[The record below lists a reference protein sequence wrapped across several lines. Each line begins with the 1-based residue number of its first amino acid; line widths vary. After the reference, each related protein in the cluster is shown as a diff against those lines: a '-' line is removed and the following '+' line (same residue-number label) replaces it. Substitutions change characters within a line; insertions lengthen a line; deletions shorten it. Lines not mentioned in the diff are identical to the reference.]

1 MKGVRALDS
10 YRELLI
16 ALASDLIRIPTIN
29 FPPDGNE
36 APGQARLQACYE
48 AMGLSI
54 DRFSPAD
61 LPQYPSNPEF
71 LPRNLI
77 GRENLVG
84 TWRGSGGG
92 KSVLI
97 TGHMDVVPIEPLPWT
112 VTEAFEPKLLD
123 GRLYGRG
130 SADMKGGLAAAA
142 IAIRMLKDEGF
153 IPKGDVVLESVV
165 DEEYA
170 GANGT
175 IASRFRGHNTDF
187 AIVPEASG
195 LTICPACVGGMVFK
209 ISMRGVAGMPYTGE
223 EIPNIAFDLGDLLSL
238 IRDFSAW
245 RIETAPKPRLWGDTA
260 QGAQV
265 VVTKV
270 KAGEAYESGQ
280 LSAPIEAWVE
290 LVMQSYPGENAE
302 TLERELN
309 EFLRARFRDPAA
321 LKIEPMYHYCRPSAT
336 DPAHPGVQ
344 ALAEALAPSA
354 KPVVCG
360 AMFSCDMFALTEL
373 GGIPS
378 VIFGPVGGR
387 LHGPDEWVD
396 VESLMILSKTLAK
409 FIRNWCG

>member
-1 MKGVRALDS
+1 MTMDQ
-10 YRELLI
+10 YREQMVG
-16 ALASDLIRIPTIN
+16 LASDLVRIPTVN
-29 FPPDGNE
+29 FPPDGDE
-36 APGQARLQACYE
+36 APGQARLRACYE
-48 AMGLSI
+48 ELGLEI
-54 DRFSPAD
+54 DQFSPAD
-61 LPQYPSNPEF
+61 LKEYPSHPEF
-71 LPRNLI
+71 LRRNLV

-84 TWRGSGGG
+84 TWRGTGGG

-112 VTEAFEPKLLD
+112 VTLPFEPKLQD
-123 GRLYGRG
+123 GKLYGRG

-142 IAIRMLKDEGF
+142 IAVKMLKDEGF
-153 IPKGDVVLESVV
+153 QPRGDVILESVV

-175 IASRFRGHNTDF
+175 IASRFRGHNADF

-195 LTICPACVGGMVFK
+195 LTICPACVGGMVFRLT
-209 ISMRGVAGMPYTGE
+209 MRGVAGMPYTGE
-223 EIPNIAFDLGDLLSL
+223 EIPNLGYDLGDLLGL
-238 IRDFSAW
+238 IRDFSAH
-245 RIETAPKPRLWGDTA
+245 RIETGSKPPLWEGTA

-265 VVTKV
+265 VITKV

-290 LVMQSYPGENAE
+290 LVMQSYPGESAGA
-302 TLERELN
+302 LEKELN
-309 EFLRARFRDPAA
+309 DYLRARFRDPAI
-321 LKIEPMYHYCRPSAT
+321 LTIQPQYHYCRPAST
-336 DPAHPGVQ
+336 DPEHPGVA
-344 ALAEALAPSA
+344 ALADALSTYAAP
-354 KPVVCG
+354 KVCG

-396 VESLMILSKTLAK
+396 VGSLFTAARAMAD
-409 FIRNWCG
+409 FIRKWCA

>member
-1 MKGVRALDS
+1 MEDYRAMLVR
-10 YRELLI
+10 
-16 ALASDLIRIPTIN
+16 LASELIRIPTVN
-29 FPPDGNE
+29 FPPDGDE
-36 APGQARLQACYE
+36 GPGQAHLMGFYG
-48 AMGLSI
+48 AMGLEI

-61 LPQYPSNPEF
+61 LPEYPAHPAF
-71 LPRNLI
+71 LPRNLA

-112 VTEAFEPKLLD
+112 VTQPFEPKLLD

-142 IAIRMLKDEGF
+142 VAVRMLKDEGF
-153 IPKGDVVLESVV
+153 SPRGDVILESVV

-175 IASRFRGHNTDF
+175 IASRLKGINADF

-195 LTICPACVGGMVFK
+195 LDICPASVGGMVFT

-223 EIPNIAFDLGDLLSL
+223 EIPNLAYDLGDLIGL
-238 IRDFSAW
+238 IRDFSNHRMA
-245 RIETAPKPRLWGDTA
+245 TAPKPPLWAGTV

-265 VVTKV
+265 VITKV

-280 LSAPIEAWVE
+280 LSAPIDAWVE
-290 LVMQSYPGENAE
+290 LVVQSYPGEEAE
-302 TLERELN
+302 KLERELN
-309 EFLRARFRDPAA
+309 GFLRARFRDPEI
-321 LKIEPMYHYCRPSAT
+321 LKIEPKYHYCRPAAT
-336 DPAHPGVQ
+336 DPDHPGVA
-344 ALAEALAPSA
+344 ALAGALAAYAPP
-354 KPVVCG
+354 KVCG

-378 VIFGPVGGR
+378 AVFGPVGGR

-396 VESLMILSKTLAK
+396 VDSLETVAQTLAD
-409 FIRNWCG
+409 FIRRWCA

>member
-1 MKGVRALDS
+1 MATMDQ
-10 YRELLI
+10 YRDELVG
-16 ALASDLIRIPTIN
+16 LASDLVRIPTIN
-29 FPPDGNE
+29 FPPDGDE
-36 APGQARLQACYE
+36 APGQARLRAYYE
-48 AMGLSI
+48 ALGLEI
-54 DRFSPAD
+54 DQFSPAD
-61 LPQYPSNPEF
+61 LPEYPSHPEF
-71 LPRNLI
+71 LPRNLE

-84 TWRGSGGG
+84 VWRGTGGG

-112 VTEAFEPKLLD
+112 VTLPFEPKLKD
-123 GRLYGRG
+123 GKLYGRG

-142 IAIRMLKDEGF
+142 IAVKMLKDEGF
-153 IPKGDVVLESVV
+153 EPRGDVILESVV

-175 IASRFRGHNTDF
+175 IASRFRGYNADF

-223 EIPNIAFDLGDLLSL
+223 EIPNLGYDLGDLLGL
-238 IRDFSAW
+238 IRDFSAY
-245 RIETAPKPRLWGDTA
+245 RMETAPKPKLWEGTA

-270 KAGEAYESGQ
+270 KAGEAYVSGQ

-290 LVMQSYPGENAE
+290 LVMQSYPGESAAA
-302 TLERELN
+302 LERELN
-309 EFLRARFRDPAA
+309 DYLRARFRDPSI
-321 LKIEPMYHYCRPSAT
+321 LTIQPQYHYCRPAAT
-336 DPAHPGVQ
+336 DPAHPGVK
-344 ALAEALAPSA
+344 ALSFALSAYAAP
-354 KPVVCG
+354 KVCG

-396 VESLMILSKTLAK
+396 VESLLIDARAMAD
-409 FIRNWCG
+409 FIRKWCA